1 MTAESMSPEEP
12 TNAKDPAARTTAEP
26 TVGEAF
32 EAAVKKSSLGK
43 VSTDEAPTGTA
54 VLTAIGGVRGLIE
67 SILPSFA
74 FLVVFLTTEGR
85 LPDQQQLLWAA
96 LVPLGI
102 AAVFIIVRL
111 VQRAPVTPAVTGA
124 VGVGITA
131 FLAIATNNAN
141 NNFLPGI
148 LLNAA
153 FLVAMLL
160 SLVLRRPIIGFIV
173 GALLGERAAGW
184 REKRRPRRVLTLA
197 TWLWVALFAIR
208 LIVEVPLYLAQET
221 AALGTAKLILG
232 VPFYALVLWITW
244 ILVRSLYPPQPKTST
259 TD

>member
-1 MTAESMSPEEP
+1 MSENDQSAPGAEQPS
-12 TNAKDPAARTTAEP
+12 
-26 TVGEAF
+26 VGDAF

-43 VSTDEAPTGTA
+43 VSADEAPTGTA
-54 VLTAIGGVRGLIE
+54 ILTAIGGVRGLVE

-74 FLVVFLTTEGR
+74 FLIVFLATEGR
-85 LPDQQQLLWAA
+85 MEDRDQLLWST

-102 AAVFIIVRL
+102 SVVFVVVRI

-131 FLAIATNNAN
+131 FLAIASNNAN
-141 NNFLPGI
+141 NNFIPGI
-148 LLNAA
+148 LINAA
-153 FLVAMLL
+153 LLVAMLV
-160 SLVLRRPIIGFIV
+160 SLIIRKPLIGFIV
-173 GALLGERAAGW
+173 GVLLGERADGW
-184 REKRRPRRVLTLA
+184 QQKRRARRVLTSA

-208 LIVEVPLYLAQET
+208 LIVEVPLYLADQT

-244 ILVRSLYPPQPKTST
+244 IIVRSLYPPEQKST
-259 TD
+259 EAE

>member
-1 MTAESMSPEEP
+1 MSENDQSAPGAEQPS
-12 TNAKDPAARTTAEP
+12 
-26 TVGEAF
+26 VGDAF

-43 VSTDEAPTGTA
+43 VSADEAPTGTA
-54 VLTAIGGVRGLIE
+54 ILTAIGGVRGLVE

-74 FLVVFLTTEGR
+74 FLIVFLATEGR
-85 LPDQQQLLWAA
+85 MEDRDQLLWST

-102 AAVFIIVRL
+102 SVVFVVVRI

-131 FLAIATNNAN
+131 FLAIASNNAN
-141 NNFLPGI
+141 NNFIPGI
-148 LLNAA
+148 LINAA
-153 FLVAMLL
+153 LLVAMLV
-160 SLVLRRPIIGFIV
+160 SLIIRKPLIGFIV
-173 GALLGERAAGW
+173 GVLLGERAEGW
-184 REKRRPRRVLTLA
+184 QQKRRARRVLTSA

-208 LIVEVPLYLAQET
+208 LIVEVPLYLADQT

-244 ILVRSLYPPQPKTST
+244 IIVRSLYPPEQKST
-259 TD
+259 EAE

>member
-1 MTAESMSPEEP
+1 MIPDEQKPQG
-12 TNAKDPAARTTAEP
+12 DP

-32 EAAVKKSSLGK
+32 EAAVKKSSLGA

-54 VLTAIGGVRGLIE
+54 ILTAIGGVRGLVE

-74 FLVVFLTTEGR
+74 FLVVFLATEGR
-85 LPDQQQLLWAA
+85 LPDQQQLLAAA
-96 LVPLGI
+96 LVPLGL
-102 AAVFIIVRL
+102 AAVFVIVRIA
-111 VQRAPVTPAVTGA
+111 QKAPVTPAITGA

-141 NNFLPGI
+141 NNFVPGM

-153 FLVAMLL
+153 LLLAMLV
-160 SLVLRRPIIGFIV
+160 SLVIRRPIVGYIV
-173 GALLGERAAGW
+173 AALLGERAAGW
-184 REKRRPRRVLTLA
+184 RERRRARRVLTSA
-197 TWLWVALFAIR
+197 TWLWVALFGIR
-208 LIVEVPLYLAQET
+208 LAVEVPLYLAGET

-244 ILVRSLYPPQPKTST
+244 IIVRSLYPPQAKAAVSE
-259 TD
+259 

>member
-1 MTAESMSPEEP
+1 MTDSEP
-12 TNAKDPAARTTAEP
+12 GAREQEAT
-26 TVGEAF
+26 EAF
-32 EAAVKKSSLGK
+32 EAAVKKSNLGK

-54 VLTAIGGVRGLIE
+54 ILTAIGGVRGLAE

-74 FLVVFLTTEGR
+74 FLVVFLATEGR

-102 AAVFIIVRL
+102 AAVFIAIRIV
-111 VQRAPVTPAVTGA
+111 QKAPVTPAITGA

-141 NNFLPGI
+141 NNFVPGM

-153 FLVAMLL
+153 LLIAMLV
-160 SLVLRRPIIGFIV
+160 SLIIRRPIIGYV
-173 GALLGERAAGW
+173 VAALLGDRAAGW
-184 REKRRPRRVLTLA
+184 REKRRARRILTSA
-197 TWLWVALFAIR
+197 TWLWVALFGIR
-208 LIVEVPLYLAQET
+208 LAVEVPLYLAGET

-232 VPFYALVLWITW
+232 VPFYAVVLWITW
-244 ILVRSLYPPQPKTST
+244 IIVRSLYPPAEKASAAPE
-259 TD
+259 

>member
-1 MTAESMSPEEP
+1 MSENDQSAPGAEQPS
-12 TNAKDPAARTTAEP
+12 
-26 TVGEAF
+26 VGDAF

-43 VSTDEAPTGTA
+43 VSADEAPTGTA
-54 VLTAIGGVRGLIE
+54 ILTAIGGVRGLVE

-74 FLVVFLTTEGR
+74 FLIVFLATEGR
-85 LPDQQQLLWAA
+85 LEDRDQLLWST

-102 AAVFIIVRL
+102 SVVFVVVRI

-131 FLAIATNNAN
+131 FLAIASNNAN
-141 NNFLPGI
+141 NNFIPGI
-148 LLNAA
+148 LINAA
-153 FLVAMLL
+153 LLVAMLV
-160 SLVLRRPIIGFIV
+160 SLIIRKPLIGFIV
-173 GALLGERAAGW
+173 GVLLGERAEGW
-184 REKRRPRRVLTLA
+184 QQKRRARRVLTSA

-208 LIVEVPLYLAQET
+208 LIVEVPLYLADQT

-244 ILVRSLYPPQPKTST
+244 IIVRSLYPPEQKST
-259 TD
+259 EAE